1 MIVLTVLGAA
11 AVAALVWSELC
22 GNGVRLAAKP
32 AASACLIAVALV
44 AGATD
49 STYGRWVLVALVL
62 SAVGDVALLGRS
74 TVAFMLGLGSFLLGH
89 VAYAI
94 AFAARG
100 IDWPAALV
108 AAVVLAG
115 PALIVIR
122 WLWPHVP
129 RNMQPPVAAYASIIS
144 LMVASAVGTVAF
156 EADGR
161 ILAAAV
167 AFYCSDL
174 AVARDRFVA
183 PGPINRLWGLPL
195 YYAAQF
201 VFAWTVAT

>member
-1 MIVLTVLGAA
+1 MIVLTALGAA
-11 AVAALVWSELC
+11 AVAALVWSEHR
-22 GNGVRLAAKP
+22 GNRFRLAAKP
-32 AASACLIAVALV
+32 AASACFIAIALT
-44 AGATD
+44 AGAMD
-49 STYGRWVLVALVL
+49 STYGRWVLVALIL

-74 TVAFMLGLGSFLLGH
+74 ILAFMLGLGSFLLGH
-89 VAYAI
+89 VAYVI

-100 IDWPAALV
+100 IQWPAALV
-108 AAVVLAG
+108 AAAVLAG
-115 PALIVIR
+115 PALVLIR

-129 RNMQPPVAAYASIIS
+129 KKMQPPVAAYASIIS
-144 LMVASAVGTVAF
+144 VMVATAVGTVAF
-156 EADGR
+156 EGDGR

-201 VFAWTVAT
+201 VFAWTVAI